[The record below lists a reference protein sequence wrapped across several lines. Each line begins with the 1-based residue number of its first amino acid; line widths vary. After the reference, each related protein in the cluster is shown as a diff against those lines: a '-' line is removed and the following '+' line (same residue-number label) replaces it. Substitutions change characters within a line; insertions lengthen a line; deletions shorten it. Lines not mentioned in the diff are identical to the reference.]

1 MDIHP
6 RPDHSQVEVRVGGK
20 SIQLGALDE
29 TSLIQSIHA
38 ARLVLAMSMWDGYFV
53 YEEIKN
59 FEFLYHFDTV
69 DDCESFLAEEW
80 EYIELDPATA
90 SRARELLA
98 GREGKL
104 LIREPVRAA
113 CLRRT

>member
-6 RPDHSQVEVRVGGK
+6 RPDHSQIEVRVDGK
-20 SIQLGALDE
+20 SIQLGPLDE
-29 TSLIQSIHA
+29 SSLIQSINA
-38 ARLVLAMSMWDGYFV
+38 AHLVLATAVWDRYFV
-53 YEEIKN
+53 YEEMRN

-69 DDCESFLAEEW
+69 DECESFMAEEW
-80 EYIELDPATA
+80 EDIELDPAIA